1 MSKMSAADKNINQEI
16 SFKSEDLVKYNR
28 KNNDYDVELGK
39 IISESN
45 EVKEELPKQRDKL
58 EKLKVELYGMEE

>member
-1 MSKMSAADKNINQEI
+1 MSAADKNINQEI

-58 EKLKVELYGMEE
+58 EKLKVELDGMEE

>member
-58 EKLKVELYGMEE
+58 EKLKVELDGMEE